1 MALAEWISLVGFIV
15 AFLGSILGLINL
27 WYTRE
32 KTKVLG
38 PKINIPYI
46 EFDDIKEKKSET
58 GIRLNILFQNVGDRI
73 SFLIIRR
80 ITIKKLIDEK
90 EKKSVVIQPT
100 IDEEGMMFHSQSQ
113 KIRSFEVKVPI
124 SREELSDSEVMI
136 HTIYTDHI
144 GNLIEKGWR
153 FKIDSELVGNL
164 EYVWKNEKIL
174 EKDQRRINL
183 SQKKFEQT
191 TFKEIEETKPV
202 ET

>member
-1 MALAEWISLVGFIV
+1 MALAEWVSLVGFIV
-15 AFLGSILGLINL
+15 AFLGSILGMINL

-46 EFDDIKEKKSET
+46 EFDDIIEKRKET
-58 GIRLNILFQNVGDRI
+58 GIKLNILFQNVGDRI

-80 ITIKKLIDEK
+80 ITIRKMVDEE

-100 IDEEGMMFHSQSQ
+100 IDEEGIMFHQQSQ
-113 KIRSFEVKVPI
+113 KIKSFEIKVPI
-124 SREELSDSEVMI
+124 SRDELLDSEVMI

-153 FKIDSELVGNL
+153 FRIDSELVGNL
-164 EYVWKNEKIL
+164 VYVWRNEKVL
-174 EKDQRRINL
+174 EKEQRRINL
-183 SQKKFEQT
+183 SQRKFEQT
-191 TFKEIEETKPV
+191 TFKEKEETEEI